1 MKMERWN
8 DGIMWKSDGKKKHT
22 FGNANMIIVF
32 EKRGLISETVRD
44 DLLRDLEQEC
54 KMITPFSRTL
64 RP

>member
-1 MKMERWN
+1 MEYWR
-8 DGIMWKSDGKKKHT
+8 KVVERRHT

-32 EKRGLISETVRD
+32 EKRGLISETVGD

-54 KMITPFSRTL
+54 KMITAFSRTP